1 MESHRIESHRVGWK
15 RARAFHAGLRGKSRK
30 VSRGPTGLPAAIR
43 NRPSLGRSRSA
54 ATLFKTDTRHQHAE
68 AYRHQHKQERAAP
81 GSDATWCL
89 SPQSC
94 ELEGMS
100 AERKTEGGKRRGEM
114 KGCVERWSG
123 ERGGE
128 GGGPSQSAH
137 FLCRLPGRS
146 AAALEAVLASAAT
159 PRAAA
164 GAGAFT
170 SPLSWPP
177 TPAITADS
185 KASAAG

>member
-1 MESHRIESHRVGWK
+1 
-15 RARAFHAGLRGKSRK
+15 
-30 VSRGPTGLPAAIR
+30 
-43 NRPSLGRSRSA
+43 
-54 ATLFKTDTRHQHAE
+54 
-68 AYRHQHKQERAAP
+68 
-81 GSDATWCL
+81 
-89 SPQSC
+89 
-94 ELEGMS
+94 MS
-100 AERKTEGGKRRGEM
+100 AERKSEGGKRRGEM

-137 FLCRLPGRS
+137 LFCRLPGCLGS
-146 AAALEAVLASAAT
+146 AAAALEAVLASAAT

-170 SPLSWPP
+170 SSPP

-185 KASAAG
+185 KACAAG